1 MEHRRELVGSVQK
14 LDGGQKHRYGVSWLV
29 LYLVSERRSKW
40 TVLAWLLLA
49 VRHARG
55 TSVLVPFTWKVK
67 MLGGLRKGAGEE
79 KAPYDGQGQ
88 CSIMFNDASFLEQLH
103 TRHLRRNPVCS
114 CDSN

>member
-79 KAPYDGQGQ
+79 KAPYDGLDQSVV
-88 CSIMFNDASFLEQLH
+88 SILTFRVRVLTQIQSSEF
-103 TRHLRRNPVCS
+103 PVTGFI
-114 CDSN
+114 